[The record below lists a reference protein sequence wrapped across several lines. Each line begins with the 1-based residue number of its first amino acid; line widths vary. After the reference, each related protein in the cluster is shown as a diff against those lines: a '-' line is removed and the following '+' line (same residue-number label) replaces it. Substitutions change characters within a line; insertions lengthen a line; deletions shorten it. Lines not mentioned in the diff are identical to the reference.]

1 MSVPDAIE
9 LVAARAVSARAT
21 AENVPSPCVSVCRMD
36 AQTGYC
42 EGCLRT
48 LDEIR
53 LWGMASDADKRAVWA
68 AIEDR
73 IAAQFPDLTTGSTP

>member
-1 MSVPDAIE
+1 
-9 LVAARAVSARAT
+9 
-21 AENVPSPCVSVCRMD
+21 MD

-53 LWGMASDADKRAVWA
+53 LWSSASDADKRAVWA

-73 IAAQFPDLTTGSTP
+73 IATQFPERTAGRTP

>member
-1 MSVPDAIE
+1 
-9 LVAARAVSARAT
+9 
-21 AENVPSPCVSVCRMD
+21 MD
-36 AQTGYC
+36 ARTGYC

-53 LWGMASDADKRAVWA
+53 LWSRASDADKRVVWA

-73 IAAQFPDLTTGSTP
+73 IAAQFPDLTAGSTP

>member
-1 MSVPDAIE
+1 
-9 LVAARAVSARAT
+9 
-21 AENVPSPCVSVCRMD
+21 MD
-36 AQTGYC
+36 AHNGYC

-53 LWGMASDADKRAVWA
+53 LWSSASDADKRAVWA

-73 IAAQFPDLTTGSTP
+73 IAAQFPDFPESLAP

>member
-1 MSVPDAIE
+1 
-9 LVAARAVSARAT
+9 
-21 AENVPSPCVSVCRMD
+21 MD
-36 AQTGYC
+36 AQGFC

-53 LWGMASDADKRAVWA
+53 LWSRASDADKRAVWA

-73 IAAQFPDLTTGSTP
+73 IATHYPTAAGVGTP

>member
-1 MSVPDAIE
+1 
-9 LVAARAVSARAT
+9 
-21 AENVPSPCVSVCRMD
+21 MD
-36 AQTGYC
+36 AHSGYC

-53 LWGMASDADKRAVWA
+53 LWSVASDADKRAVWA

-73 IAAQFPDLTTGSTP
+73 IAAQFPDLIAGSTP